1 MQLFAARAGM
11 LASLLL
17 LGVSA
22 FMNWRFGLSL
32 GRNELDQW
40 IFGATSVGADALK
53 AAAPFYIWAAWR
65 ARRWVVTGAATLLWS
80 VCSIYAVVSALG
92 FAAVSRAEVAGVTVG
107 KQDTLA
113 GLKADLTR
121 KEGQRHQLG
130 VQGPVRVLALKLDV
144 QHRNWRWSASK
155 DCRDIT
161 LKETRTFCDGINLL
175 TEQHA
180 KSEAAEK
187 LDAEIAG
194 LRERI
199 AHLAA
204 VAGQDRGDAQAGL
217 LSQLSGISFSHIQ
230 MALTLLAVALVELGS
245 GLGLFVASRYAEL
258 IAQSIEPAT
267 PADDEAT
274 ASMALPAGDVAQFVL
289 LQMQELPDAKLDL
302 AMLHGVYRSWCT
314 TTNCEPLSL
323 DVFVDAFHRLGAEV
337 GYDVVH
343 CDGTTVCSGLVLME
357 PVPLDAAV

>member
-1 MQLFAARAGM
+1 MQLFVARTGM

-40 IFGATSVGADALK
+40 IFGATSIGADALK

-65 ARRWVVTGAATLLWS
+65 ARRWVVMSAATLLWS

-92 FAAVSRAEVAGVTVG
+92 FAAVSRAEVAGMTVG

-130 VQGPVRVLALKLDV
+130 VQDPVRVLALKLDV
-144 QHRNWRWSASK
+144 QHQNWRWSAST

-161 LKETRTFCDGINLL
+161 LKETRIFCDGINLL

-180 KSEAAEK
+180 KSVEAEK

-199 AHLAA
+199 ALLAA

-217 LSQLSGISFSHIQ
+217 LSQLSGISFGSIQ
-230 MALTLLAVALVELGS
+230 VALTLLAVALVELGS
-245 GLGLFVASRYAEL
+245 GLGLFVATRYAEL
-258 IAQSIEPAT
+258 IARTPEALPTPSTEPAI
-267 PADDEAT
+267 AIV
-274 ASMALPAGDVAQFVL
+274 LPTGDVAQFVL
-289 LQMQELPDAKLDL
+289 QKLEERPNTKIELAT
-302 AMLHGVYRSWCT
+302 LHGVYGAWCAT
-314 TTNCEPLSL
+314 KNRAPLSM
-323 DVFVDAFHRLGAEV
+323 DAFISAFRRLGHQV
-337 GYDVVH
+337 GYDVEDY
-343 CDGTTVCSGLVLME
+343 DGTTVCSGLALME
-357 PVPLDAAV
+357 PVPLDAAA

>member
-1 MQLFAARAGM
+1 MQLFVARVGM

-40 IFGATSVGADALK
+40 IFGATSIGADALK

-65 ARRWVVTGAATLLWS
+65 ARRWVVTGATMLLWS

-92 FAAVSRAEVAGVTVG
+92 FAAVSRAEVAGMTVG

-113 GLKADLTR
+113 GLRTDLTR
-121 KEGQRHQLG
+121 KETQRSQLG
-130 VQGPVRVLALKLDV
+130 TQEPVRVLAVRLDA
-144 QHRNWRWSASK
+144 QRQNWRWSASK

-175 TEQHA
+175 IEQHV
-180 KSEAAEK
+180 KSAAAEK

-199 AHLAA
+199 SPLAA

-217 LSQLSGISFSHIQ
+217 LSQLSGVSFGHIQ

-245 GLGLFVASRYAEL
+245 GLGLFVASRFAEL
-258 IAQSIEPAT
+258 IARTPEALPTPSTEPAI
-267 PADDEAT
+267 AIV
-274 ASMALPAGDVAQFVL
+274 LPTGDVAQFVL
-289 LQMQELPDAKLDL
+289 QKLEERPNTKIELAT
-302 AMLHGVYRSWCT
+302 LHSAYGAWCAT
-314 TTNCEPLSL
+314 KNHAPLSIEA
-323 DVFVDAFHRLGAEV
+323 FVSAFRCLADEV
-337 GYDVVH
+337 GYDVEDY
-343 CDGTTVCSGLVLME
+343 DGTTVCGGLILME
-357 PVPLDAAV
+357 PVPLDAAA